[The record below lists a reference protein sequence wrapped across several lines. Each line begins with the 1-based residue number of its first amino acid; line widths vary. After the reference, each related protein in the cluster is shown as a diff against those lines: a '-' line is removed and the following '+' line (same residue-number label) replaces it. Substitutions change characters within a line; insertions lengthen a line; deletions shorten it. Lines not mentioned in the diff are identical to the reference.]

1 MNRIKYLFLL
11 VGMGLLMASCSP
23 FRVVSDYDPKANFSE
38 YKTYSVNLEEL
49 KLNDIDQSRVTEELQ
64 KQLAEKGL
72 SQSNEAVDLV
82 IQVKA
87 NHKLVRDTYVTPNVY
102 LGGWGSWLGWGMG
115 LGRTYTNE
123 YNQGGLVFN
132 FMDAKTGKLVWQGK
146 GSGINVDSPK
156 SKQKQIPEIIA
167 EILKNYPP
175 KK

>member
-1 MNRIKYLFLL
+1 
-11 VGMGLLMASCSP
+11 
-23 FRVVSDYDPKANFSE
+23 
-38 YKTYSVNLEEL
+38 
-49 KLNDIDQSRVTEELQ
+49 
-64 KQLAEKGL
+64 
-72 SQSNEAVDLV
+72 
-82 IQVKA
+82 
-87 NHKLVRDTYVTPNVY
+87 
-102 LGGWGSWLGWGMG
+102 MG

-132 FMDAKTGKLVWQGK
+132 FMDVKTGKLVWQGK

>member
-1 MNRIKYLFLL
+1 MNRIKYLFLS
-11 VGMGLLMASCSP
+11 VGMGFLIASCSP

-49 KLNDIDQSRVTEELQ
+49 KLNDIDQRRVKDE
-64 KQLAEKGL
+64 L
-72 SQSNEAVDLV
+72 SQSNEAADLV

-115 LGRTYTNE
+115 IGRTYTNE

-146 GSGINVDSPK
+146 GNGINVDSPK

>member
-11 VGMGLLMASCSP
+11 VGMGILIASCSP

-49 KLNDIDQSRVTEELQ
+49 KLNDIDQSRVTDELQ

-72 SQSNEAVDLV
+72 SQSNEAADLV

-102 LGGWGSWLGWGMG
+102 LGGWGSWLGWGM
-115 LGRTYTNE
+115 
-123 YNQGGLVFN
+123 
-132 FMDAKTGKLVWQGK
+132 
-146 GSGINVDSPK
+146 
-156 SKQKQIPEIIA
+156 
-167 EILKNYPP
+167 
-175 KK
+175 